1 MTYGNSIVVH
11 PNDPNHVLCGGVD
24 LHLTTNGGGK
34 WQKVSHWDSDRGNP
48 DYAHADHHA
57 LLMPAAAPGRVYDG
71 NDGGLD
77 VSDDGGRTWQNRS
90 AGLAITMYYDLDVAP
105 SDPLSFGGGAQDNG
119 TLVTTTGGGNDHF
132 EILGGDGGWMVY
144 HPARANQIYASYY
157 NMNIFRIRG
166 QDWREISPPAPKAE
180 KANVWMVFITL
191 DPNKASTIFTGSTR
205 VWRSK
210 DDGSSWQAVSGFLDG
225 SPISAIEVAPADSQ
239 RVYVGTE
246 NGSFFRSLDG
256 GATWSPNMA
265 GPELPGV
272 TITRLESSPVNA
284 DVLFVSV
291 ANFGNSHVFR
301 SNDGGATWRDVD
313 RGRLPDVPH
322 HAIAIPPDEPKTV
335 YVCNDAGVH
344 VSHDLGGAW
353 RSLKRNLP
361 NTMCVD
367 LVYHQGAGTL
377 TTATYGRSLWRLK
390 VRAN

>member
-1 MTYGNSIVVH
+1 
-11 PNDPNHVLCGGVD
+11 
-24 LHLTTNGGGK
+24 
-34 WQKVSHWDSDRGNP
+34 
-48 DYAHADHHA
+48 
-57 LLMPAAAPGRVYDG
+57 
-71 NDGGLD
+71 
-77 VSDDGGRTWQNRS
+77 
-90 AGLAITMYYDLDVAP
+90 
-105 SDPLSFGGGAQDNG
+105 
-119 TLVTTTGGGNDHF
+119 
-132 EILGGDGGWMVY
+132 
-144 HPARANQIYASYY
+144 
-157 NMNIFRIRG
+157 MNIFRIRG
-166 QDWREISPPAPKAE
+166 QAWREISPPAPKAE

-210 DDGSSWQAVSGFLDG
+210 DDGSSWQAVSGLLDG

-246 NGSFFRSLDG
+246 NGGFFRSLDG